1 MLLGMMPITRKANKL
16 NRGIE
21 ENILKIPRSE
31 SMLANQWMY
40 KLSPVLR
47 KQREIGAQV
56 PKKVSLIIELM
67 SRRQDA
73 IMALVESNQGRV
85 CGELGML
92 RALVVECPEEAV
104 EELARS
110 QRVRKIWSNVP
121 VRATL
126 DVATAVT
133 GSEAVR
139 REGLTGKGVVVA
151 VLDTGIY
158 PHDDLT
164 LPTNRILAW
173 HDLVQKKNEP
183 YDDNGHGTHVA
194 GIIAGN
200 GTRSDGMYSGM
211 APEARLVGVKVLDRD
226 GGGSISD
233 VIAGIEWCIHHR
245 SALPIKVINLSL
257 GAEAQES
264 YRTDPLC
271 RATTAAW
278 EAGIVVCAAAGNDG
292 PALGTINSPGI
303 NPRII
308 TVGNFNDQETLSFD
322 DDRLHDSSSRGP
334 TIDFF
339 EKPDVVAPGT
349 NITSLDTKNGY
360 VALTGTSMA
369 TPMVSGG
376 IAQVLQKWPDLTPNR
391 LKRLLKVS
399 ARDMGLGVLLQGAGL
414 LAVDQLCEK
423 LERQKERNQNLLR
436 SLNNPFI
443 RSLLD
448 TASKKHPFF
457 PKQGEIFKAL
467 LSLVER

>member
-1 MLLGMMPITRKANKL
+1 MLS
-16 NRGIE
+16 NRWI
-21 ENILKIPRSE
+21 
-31 SMLANQWMY
+31 Y
-40 KLSPVLR
+40 KLSPILR
-47 KQREIGAQV
+47 RQREIGAQS
-56 PKKVSLIIELM
+56 PNKVSLIVELM

-73 IMALVESNQGRV
+73 IMALIESNHGKI

-92 RALVVECPEEAV
+92 WALVVECPVEAL

-110 QRVRKIWSNVP
+110 QRVRKIWSNAP

-126 DVATAVT
+126 DVATVVT
-133 GSEAVR
+133 GSTAIQ

-173 HDLVQKKNEP
+173 HDIVHKKSEP

-226 GGGSISD
+226 GGGNISD
-233 VIAGIEWCIHHR
+233 VIAGIEWCINHR

-292 PALGTINSPGI
+292 PARGTINSPGI

-322 DDRLHDSSSRGP
+322 DDQLNDSSSRGP
-334 TIDFF
+334 TIDNL
-339 EKPDVVAPGT
+339 EKPDLVAPGT
-349 NITSLDTKNGY
+349 QIMSLDTKDGY
-360 VALTGTSMA
+360 IALTGTSMA

-376 IAQVLQKWPDLTPNR
+376 IAQVLQKWPELTPNR
-391 LKRLLKVS
+391 LKRLLKLS
-399 ARDMGLGVLLQGAGL
+399 ARDMGLGALLQGAGL
-414 LAVDQLCEK
+414 LAVDRLCER
-423 LERQKERNQNLLR
+423 LERQKEQNKNLLR

-443 RSLLD
+443 RSLFD
-448 TASKKHPFF
+448 AASKKHPFF